1 MSPVQRRSSAAWPP
15 RTDPPAAGLLYAL
28 DRSARASQV
37 FTRGLWLH
45 RPLLPTSEPS
55 APFFCTQT
63 QPEFSDVPRLYEA
76 MGEAEQVLKALEEDR
91 DDDGEDDGAP

>member
-1 MSPVQRRSSAAWPP
+1 MSHVQRLSAAAWPP
-15 RTDPPAAGLLYAL
+15 RTNLLGARLLYAL
-28 DRSARASQV
+28 GRSARPSQV
-37 FTRGLWLH
+37 FTRGLWWH
-45 RPLLPTSEPS
+45 RLLPKFEHF